1 MVDRPPLVAVLAAG
15 LGTRFAKETGTGKLD
30 ADLAGKPLGQWAL
43 DAVADAELAPGVLVT
58 GPQPPA
64 FALASGWHLLTNPHP
79 EAGLGGSVALAAAA
93 AMAERRDLL
102 LLLADMPLVTPDF
115 ITRLAVQ
122 AGAAATRQADGSA
135 GVPALLPL
143 ALLPKAAALEGAR
156 GAAQM
161 LREIAGLVLVGPAP
175 EMLHDVD
182 RPQDLAAAATLL
194 ARRAT

>member
-1 MVDRPPLVAVLAAG
+1 MADRPPLVAVLAAG
-15 LGTRFAKETGTGKLD
+15 LGTRFGGGKLD

-43 DAVADAELAPGVLVT
+43 DAAADARLAPGLLVT

-64 FALASGWHLLTNPHP
+64 FALASGWQLLSNPHP

-102 LLLADMPLVTPDF
+102 LLLADMPLVTPEF
-115 ITRLAVQ
+115 ITRLAAQ
-122 AGAAATRQADGSA
+122 TGAAATRQADGSA

-161 LREIAGLVLVGPAP
+161 LREIAGLVLLDPPA

-194 ARRAT
+194 AGKAT